1 MIFYRCFHFQG
12 LGCRLMASIF
22 LFAKPP
28 LKKPHAITL
37 VLDSGRP
44 SLMLPRWCAIPPRFT
59 LFICNHFLFPTDHAP
74 LQWQTGWG
82 LLPDWLSTG
91 WHFSPEPLARRS
103 ATCLSNSLF
112 LTATSMRFSFRMQF
126 CKRFAQ
132 ESIRKGQ
139 GESTRMWKDPL
150 PRS

>member
-1 MIFYRCFHFQG
+1 MFSTFFFMSLDG
-12 LGCRLMASIF
+12 LLFFIF
-22 LFAKPP
+22 LHLKMSTCRNISKIMPQLKFLTAAVLISCCPIGAPPP
-28 LKKPHAITL
+28 L
-37 VLDSGRP
+37 
-44 SLMLPRWCAIPPRFT
+44 T
-59 LFICNHFLFPTDHAP
+59 LFLCNHFLFPTDHAP
-74 LQWQTGWG
+74 SQWRTGRG

-91 WHFSPEPLARRS
+91 WHFSLTPLARRS
-103 ATCLSNSLF
+103 ATSLSNSLF